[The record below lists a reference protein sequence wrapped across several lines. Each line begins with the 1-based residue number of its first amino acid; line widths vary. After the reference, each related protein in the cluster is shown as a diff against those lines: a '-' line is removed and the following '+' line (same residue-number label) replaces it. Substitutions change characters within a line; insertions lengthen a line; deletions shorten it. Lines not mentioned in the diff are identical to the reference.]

1 MNLRGISIEKLSWA
15 ALIGNMI
22 VILQGAVVRATGSGA
37 GCGSHW
43 PTCNG
48 EVVPLNHTVESV
60 IEFSHRGLSGLV
72 LLLGL
77 WLLIR
82 AWQARHGNR
91 GFFVFASLSAVFV
104 IIEALLG
111 AATVLLG
118 FTGDHVSTG
127 RGVMVAAHLVNSLL
141 LMGVLTGTVVY
152 SRKQRPQWPLQAGSQ
167 KLLALVL
174 TLGLA
179 GMLLIMFSGGIAAMG
194 TTMFPSETLREGVAA
209 DFSADSHPL
218 VRLRILHPLISL
230 AIGIYLFVALGFSWW
245 LKPVPAAR
253 RMAQAL
259 LTVYLVQLGV
269 GLTNFVLMAPIV
281 LQLLHLSLAVLAFS
295 LLAALSIMT
304 LGYPAVATASGR
316 QNLSSLENA

>member
-1 MNLRGISIEKLSWA
+1 MNLKKISIEKLSWA

-22 VILQGAVVRATGSGA
+22 VILQGAIVRATGSGA

-48 EVVPLNHTVESV
+48 DVIPLNHTVESI

-82 AWQARHGNR
+82 GWQVRHENR

-111 AATVLLG
+111 GATVLLG
-118 FTGDHVSTG
+118 FTGDHVSVG
-127 RGVMVAAHLVNSLL
+127 RGLMVASHLVNSLL
-141 LMGVLTGTVVY
+141 LVGVLTGTVVY
-152 SRKQRPQWPLQAGSQ
+152 SRLQRPQWPLQAGKQ
-167 KLLALVL
+167 KLLTLVL
-174 TLGLA
+174 SLGLL

-194 TTMFPSETLREGVAA
+194 TTMFPSETLREGMAA
-209 DFSADSHPL
+209 DFDPESHPL

-230 AIGIYLFVALGFSWW
+230 AIGIYLFVALGFSRW
-245 LKPVPAAR
+245 LKPVPAATR
-253 RMAQAL
+253 LTQAL
-259 LTVYLVQLGV
+259 LSVYLVQLGV
-269 GLTNFVLMAPIV
+269 GLTNLVMMAPIV
-281 LQLLHLSLAVLAFS
+281 LQLLHLSLAVTAFG
-295 LLAALSIMT
+295 LLAALSIIT
-304 LGYPAVATASGR
+304 LGYPAIETASSR
-316 QNLSSLENA
+316 QTLSSMENA